1 VAVDLLPDD
10 RLDVGVAGEVL
21 EGSPHCPRGDPLAE
35 PDGLSHLAEWLI
47 QREGVDHQL
56 DELVL
61 SDGGTPTGDGPS
73 RRILKLV
80 EDDVKRAWLAH
91 YGAPLY
97 GQSALSGRAAP
108 ELERLVVD
116 ALGLSRRD
124 PSLTRALPV
133 LPWRRRGDLDM
144 AKLVGLAQ
152 AKGRERTLGFFLD
165 LAARLSGDRR
175 LRSAAAALRSSS
187 PPPSTNFFTNHQG
200 ALARVLADQNTPPVA
215 RAWGYRMN
223 MGMDAF
229 ESMFAKAKATEREA
243 LLGS

>member
-1 VAVDLLPDD
+1 MSALRARSWKVRRIALGVIRLRSRIAFPTSLNDLSSADGEAPRD
-10 RLDVGVAGEVL
+10 GV
-21 EGSPHCPRGDPLAE
+21 
-35 PDGLSHLAEWLI
+35 
-47 QREGVDHQL
+47 
-56 DELVL
+56 
-61 SDGGTPTGDGPS
+61 S
-73 RRILKLV
+73 RRILRLV
-80 EDDVKRAWLAH
+80 EEDLRRAWLAH

-97 GQSALSGRAAP
+97 GESTLSGRAAP

-124 PSLTRALPV
+124 PSMTRALPV
-133 LPWRRRGDLDM
+133 LLWRRRGDLDM
-144 AKLVGLAQ
+144 AKLVRLAQ

-175 LRSAAAALRSSS
+175 LRSAAAALRPSS
-187 PPPSTNFFTNHQG
+187 PYPSTNFFTNHQG

-243 LLGS
+243 LLAS